1 MQIKDSTVI
10 VTGGASGLGFATA
23 KRFADAGAKVTLFDL
38 PGDKLNEAAAELSA
52 LAAPCDITDE
62 TAVSQALTASIEAN
76 GLPRIL
82 VNCAG
87 VTHGERIVGR
97 NGPASLE
104 AFART
109 VQINLVGTFNVM
121 RLVAVKMAE
130 AEALDDGERGVIIN
144 TASAAAFEG
153 QIGQAAYAA
162 SKGGV
167 ASLTLPA
174 AREFARSGIRVLAIA
189 PGIFSTPM
197 MDLLPQDIQDSLGA
211 KVPFPSRLGNP
222 DEFAHLAMHM
232 AENRMLNGECVRL
245 DGAIRLE
252 PK

>member
-38 PGDKLNEAAAELSA
+38 PGDKLNEAAAELNA

-130 AEALDDGERGVIIN
+130 AEALEDGEHGVIIN

>member
-38 PGDKLNEAAAELSA
+38 PGDKLNEAAAELNA